1 MTQGTAGGGR
11 PPTQAYVEK
20 GKWVTDH
27 LAPINATLFIG
38 TGVLLPA
45 MDFLRPYFPY
55 ISHVAV
61 VLVLLFALVLAL
73 KLSGRRTGREMPTG
87 FVVCAG
93 VCAAAFGIGAV
104 ASERHAAQGG
114 AVAAAMPWVAQQQ
127 RLLLDIRDGRSDDPR
142 VELDRIGVR
151 WDRQLMFE
159 AARQGDLRV
168 LELFLRGGMPVV
180 LEAGSQSLPL
190 TLVQTNYPRRR
201 EQLQLLQRHGVDL
214 RSGDLLERR
223 GGASPPTLY
232 ALAVREDNAAGAALL
247 ESLGAAHPDDLRWL
261 REHPKLA
268 PVVFPGLADHHGA
281 RAAEAM
287 EMIDALRARAR

>member
-61 VLVLLFALVLAL
+61 VLVLLFVCVLAL

-127 RLLLDIRDGRSDDPR
+127 RLLLDIRDGRSENPR
-142 VELDRIGVR
+142 VALANMGIP
-151 WDRQLMFE
+151 WDFLQFAK
-159 AARQGDLRV
+159 AAKRGDAQV
-168 LELFLRGGMPVV
+168 VSLFLAGGMPVTENTGEYFESIPYFVVASGTRPTAV
-180 LEAGSQSLPL
+180 LEALAQGGVNLGDPALVPSWGRAKEEVAPNLYAIAKEKHRNDVAEKL
-190 TLVQTNYPRRR
+190 T
-201 EQLQLLQRHGVDL
+201 QLGVD
-214 RSGDLLERR
+214 S
-223 GGASPPTLY
+223 SSY
-232 ALAVREDNAAGAALL
+232 APWKAAKDEYDKKPKAVFFG
-247 ESLGAAHPDDLRWL
+247 
-261 REHPKLA
+261 
-268 PVVFPGLADHHGA
+268 
-281 RAAEAM
+281 
-287 EMIDALRARAR
+287 I